1 MREQAHNK
9 KNSPSDESRYL
20 KRNDEEKGKFKPFT
34 TLISLSRKKR
44 STVSFTRFLALK
56 STLLNFTG
64 YFFVVFFG
72 RFILEVVECSQPSKT
87 NETLLTENDN
97 NKDATRDT

>member
-34 TLISLSRKKR
+34 TLIKP
-44 STVSFTRFLALK
+44 
-56 STLLNFTG
+56 
-64 YFFVVFFG
+64 
-72 RFILEVVECSQPSKT
+72 I
-87 NETLLTENDN
+87 
-97 NKDATRDT
+97 